1 MNRTWVHIPTPG
13 DHYSPATGSAIP
25 TIIYEMSRQHY
36 TVGGKT
42 TVIVGR
48 RTRHDYPVGDCV
60 EVDFT
65 RPPSQ
70 LEKGADAICSR
81 LGLGRPFGCAV
92 YQPASRAIPKDFTGP
107 IFVHNSPVALEMV
120 KRAHPSAIVCLWAN
134 NQLFRT
140 YSEREMA
147 HISAVIDVFVCCSQF
162 IANDLLARLNS
173 NQEKVRVV
181 HNGVDIERFHPI
193 SCETPD
199 APPTILFVGRVT
211 PVKGPDLLLRA
222 GALVLGT
229 KRRFRIRIVG
239 SNNFNAQD
247 SLTPYEHELRRVAAP
262 LGDAVEFIPFV
273 DRRRVLDEYQAAS
286 IFCAPSNWDDPCPL
300 IIPEAMACGLPV
312 IASRR
317 GGIPEQGG
325 DAVLYFDPPQVE
337 KLADHLVYLIDSP
350 SARADL
356 GRQARK
362 RAESFAW
369 SLQYE
374 RMNRMLEGGAAT

>member
-1 MNRTWVHIPTPG
+1 MWIHIPTPG
-13 DHYSPATGSAIP
+13 DHYSAATGSAIP
-25 TIIYEMSRQHY
+25 TIIYEISRRHD

-48 RTRHDYPVGDCV
+48 HTRHDYPVGDCV

-65 RPPSQ
+65 RPPSR
-70 LEKGADAICSR
+70 LEKGADAVCSR
-81 LGLGRPFGCAV
+81 LGLGRPFGRAV
-92 YQPASRAIPKDFTGP
+92 YQPASRAVPKNFTGP

-120 KRAHPSAIVCLWAN
+120 KRAHPRAIVCLWAN

-140 YSEREMA
+140 YTGREVA
-147 HISAVIDVFVCCSQF
+147 RIAAVTDVFICCSQF
-162 IANDLLARLNS
+162 IANDLLARLNN

-181 HNGVDIERFHPI
+181 HNGVDVERFRPALYKP
-193 SCETPD
+193 PD

-229 KRRFRIRIVG
+229 NRRFRIRIVG
-239 SNNFNAQD
+239 SSNFNAQD
-247 SLTPYEHELRRVAAP
+247 PLTPYEQELRRIAAP

-273 DRRRVLDEYQAAS
+273 DRRRVLDEYQAAT
-286 IFCAPSNWDDPCPL
+286 IFCVPSNWDEPVSL
-300 IIPEAMACGLPV
+300 TISEGMACGLPV

-317 GGIPEQGG
+317 GGIPEVGG
-325 DAVLYFDPPQVE
+325 EAVLYFDPPQVE
-337 KLADHLVYLIDSP
+337 TLADHLAYLIDSP
-350 SARADL
+350 AARADL
-356 GRQARK
+356 GHRARK

-374 RMNRMLEGGAAT
+374 QLNRMLEGGAAT